1 MNDITSKTLLLLFT
15 LSILGMNSCSVT
27 SNSYSDYTQ
36 NKVYKPTSKKG
47 KTYSHSSRS
56 TRSKTS
62 TNKSRSKTSGSSR
75 SHSSAT
81 RSEVSFERQNLVNYA
96 KTLEGTTYLYG
107 GKSEMGFDCSGF
119 TSHVYRKQ
127 GKSLLGNSN
136 TQAKQGKRISI
147 SQAKVGDLIFF
158 GSTQK
163 ISHVAI
169 IAERTPQKLVIV
181 HASSSK
187 GVITQDITNSAYWTP
202 KILYAVD
209 VISDKSPS
217 SKRSYSRK

>member
-27 SNSYSDYTQ
+27 SKSYSDYTL
-36 NKVYKPTSKKG
+36 NKSYKPPSKKG
-47 KTYSHSSRS
+47 KTYSYSSS
-56 TRSKTS
+56 SSSSKTS
-62 TNKSRSKTSGSSR
+62 TKKSRSKTVNSSKSR
-75 SHSSAT
+75 TSDT
-81 RSEVSFERQNLVNYA
+81 RSAVSFERQNLVTYA

-119 TSHVYRKQ
+119 TSHVFRRQ
-127 GKSLLGNSN
+127 GKSLIGNST
-136 TQAKQGKRISI
+136 TQATQGKRISV

-169 IAERTPQKLVIV
+169 IAEKTPHKLVIV

-187 GVITQDITNSAYWTP
+187 GVITQDITNSSYWTP

-217 SKRSYSRK
+217 SMVSLSRK